1 MTDRPYSNCI
11 SLGWFC
17 GTAGSMAKLGLR
29 SHSGPFDW
37 YYSDY
42 WAVLK
47 QMEND
52 FSDFM
57 MKENLKMMKEGNFCD
72 LKYGFRYLHDIKYDL
87 ETIYG
92 EPDILEGVWLNICK
106 NGML

>member
-1 MTDRPYSNCI
+1 
-11 SLGWFC
+11 
-17 GTAGSMAKLGLR
+17 MAKLGLR

-52 FSDFM
+52 FSDFYDER
-57 MKENLKMMKEGNFCD
+57 KSENGGREK
-72 LKYGFRYLHDIKYDL
+72 
-87 ETIYG
+87 
-92 EPDILEGVWLNICK
+92 IL
-106 NGML
+106 